1 VANNHDCL
9 YPELIRSMRK
19 HIDELPTR
27 EARLTRIEEAIKSVR
42 GWAIIAAFIGG
53 LLGRAAPDAV
63 NTIVKTVYAEDQ
75 KKVAH
80 DAMPSSLF

>member
-1 VANNHDCL
+1 
-9 YPELIRSMRK
+9 MRK

-27 EARLTRIEEAIKSVR
+27 ESRLTRIEEAIKSVR

-75 KKVAH
+75 KKAVH
-80 DAMPSSLF
+80 DALPSSLL

>member
-1 VANNHDCL
+1 MANDHDCL
-9 YPELIRSMRK
+9 HPELIRSMRK
-19 HIDELPTR
+19 HLDELPTR

-42 GWAIIAAFIGG
+42 GWAIVAAFIGG
-53 LLGRAAPDAV
+53 LLGRATPEAV
-63 NTIVKTVYAEDQ
+63 NAIVKTVYAEDQ